1 MLNKLIHKVSDWSN
15 NVHIVINNT
24 AQQSP
29 SCHVIKNSKVDSNV
43 IGEVMP
49 LR

>member
-1 MLNKLIHKVSDWSN
+1 MFDKEDSFDKLLHKVSDWSN

-29 SCHVIKNSKVDSNV
+29 SYHFI
-43 IGEVMP
+43 
-49 LR
+49 